1 MRLVLIRSSRRAGLT
16 ILREELG
23 GARAAPAD
31 VTNRGDIR
39 RIVAATVERHGRINA
54 LVNNAG
60 ASLH

>member
-1 MRLVLIRSSRRAGLT
+1 MRLVLIRSSRRTGLT